1 MYFIN
6 KLLIKGEYITLNKI
20 EKGRPPKYTDEELTK
35 ILLDYVSKT
44 PGKINFS
51 ALEDATGIKRH
62 VWSRRKRK
70 DIERLNTPLLSTKN
84 DAPPLPLPNIE
95 FIIERYGN
103 DTKALSGALK
113 HVNEVIQSLYDDLL
127 QSQKKIEQYK
137 EKIEQQQNKIK
148 ELTITLS
155 EYEDI
160 VAGSVYKDNR
170 EENQLESN
178 LLTINSNN
186 KENAVSLD
194 FKKMFP
200 NIFLK

>member
-1 MYFIN
+1 MN
-6 KLLIKGEYITLNKI
+6 KK
-20 EKGRPPKYTDEELTK
+20 EKGRPQKYTDQELTK
-35 ILLDYVSKT
+35 ILLDYASQN
-44 PGKINFS
+44 PGKINYL
-51 ALEDATGIKRH
+51 ALEKTTGIKRH

-70 DIERLNTPLLSTKN
+70 DIERLNAPLLSENN

-127 QSQKKIEQYK
+127 QSRKKNEQYK
-137 EKIEQQQNKIK
+137 ENIQQQQQKIK
-148 ELTITLS
+148 DLTITLK

-160 VAGSVYKDNR
+160 IAGSVYKENR
-170 EENQLESN
+170 EETQLQN
-178 LLTINSNN
+178 NILTINSDN

-200 NIFLK
+200 NIFKR

>member
-1 MYFIN
+1 MN
-6 KLLIKGEYITLNKI
+6 KK
-20 EKGRPPKYTDEELTK
+20 EKGRPQKYTDEELTK

-44 PGKINFS
+44 SGKINFS
-51 ALEDATGIKRH
+51 ALEDVTGIKRH

-137 EKIEQQQNKIK
+137 ENIEQQQNKIK
-148 ELTITLS
+148 ELTITLR

-170 EENQLESN
+170 EENQLQSN
-178 LLTINSNN
+178 LLTINNNNN